1 MPDSSRQP
9 DDQPSGSDLSRAS
22 PPEGSEWALLVP
34 LFVHAFAAQMLL
46 SMVRVTTSYRA
57 VELGLSEAWL
67 GVIASVY
74 ALLPIFMAV
83 SVGRFID
90 RGNDA
95 LSTWIGSGIVAAGCF
110 GLWLL
115 NGTTLGLMAS
125 TALLGTGQLFLMV
138 SYQILCVRGSS
149 ETTRE
154 TVFGNYMVAN
164 AFGQGLGPLVVGW
177 LGGSAKIPPTGLLF
191 AIALGISL
199 AMFALAFSIRPSPGT
214 RELKARAE
222 LTPVLS
228 VLRVPGLP
236 TVMIASVIIV
246 AAQDLIVI
254 YLPLLGAERGIDVAH
269 VGMLLMARSAA
280 AVVSRVLYARIMR
293 VTGRVLLTV
302 STMMVGAVSYLVMA
316 LPVPLWGLYLA
327 VIVSG
332 FALGLAATLSISN
345 VVDLAPVE
353 ARGIAV
359 SMRISGNRIGQ
370 VTMPLMGGIVA
381 AAAGA
386 GSIFII
392 IALFLAASGTSV
404 QIVRGNARR

>member
-1 MPDSSRQP
+1 MADSPRHPGDEPHSAGFGRVV
-9 DDQPSGSDLSRAS
+9 
-22 PPEGSEWALLVP
+22 PPEGSDWALLVP
-34 LFVHAFAAQMLL
+34 LFVHALAAQMLL
-46 SMVRVTTSYRA
+46 SMVRVTTTYRA

-74 ALLPIFMAV
+74 ALLPIFLAV
-83 SVGRFID
+83 SAGRFID

-95 LSTWIGSGIVAAGCF
+95 ISAWIGSGVVALACV

-125 TALLGTGQLFLMV
+125 TALLGTGQLYLMV

-149 ETTRE
+149 VATRE

-191 AIALGISL
+191 AISL
-199 AMFALAFSIRPSPGT
+199 ATSIAMVALAFMIRPSPGP
-214 RELKARAE
+214 RVQKARAE

-228 VLRVPGLP
+228 ILRVPGLP
-236 TVMIASVIIV
+236 TVMIASIIIV

-269 VGMLLMARSAA
+269 VGMLLMARSGS
-280 AVVSRVLYARIMR
+280 AVVSRIFYARIMR
-293 VTGRVLLTV
+293 VVGRVPLTV
-302 STMMVGAVSYLVMA
+302 STMIVAAVSYLVIA

-327 VIVSG
+327 ISVSG

-345 VVDLAPVE
+345 VVDLAP
-353 ARGIAV
+353 AHAQGIAV

-370 VTMPLMGGIVA
+370 VTMPLMAGIVA

-386 GSIFII
+386 ASIFVI